1 MDAGFCNG
9 ETLTA
14 TLELGY
20 AVETKAAH
28 PAVAQALLARVTP
41 QTNWIRV
48 GKNAEMGGWTNYQ
61 SHTCPYPLTVGLE
74 RFYTPQGVKHN
85 VLIRSQDDSAAPV
98 PDLAAWFASYNGRQ
112 TIEAGFKQE
121 KTVFKVQHLWS
132 GSAAGMQIQVALT
145 LFAANF
151 VQWTGDWLEECVT
164 TPQATMA
171 QALQRPKYLV
181 RVAANSPAVVEQD
194 GPVVVIRFS
203 PLSSLAGTLIRLPA
217 PGPVQLAF
225 NLDYDVHFAD
235 PKPG

>member
-1 MDAGFCNG
+1 
-9 ETLTA
+9 
-14 TLELGY
+14 
-20 AVETKAAH
+20 
-28 PAVAQALLARVTP
+28 
-41 QTNWIRV
+41 
-48 GKNAEMGGWTNYQ
+48 
-61 SHTCPYPLTVGLE
+61 LE

-132 GSAAGMQIQVALT
+132 RSAAGMQIQVALT